1 MTTGGQGPNDEPE
14 QGDDRPRPG
23 GTPPPPPPGNYPPP
37 PPPGGYPPPDP
48 PPGNYPPPPPGGY
61 PPPPGPGGGYP
72 PPPPP
77 GNYPPPQGGYPP
89 PPGSYPP
96 PPPAYDSGYGQ
107 PGPGSGLRVGDAISY
122 GWRKFSGNALSW
134 VVLMLIAGAIQALLN
149 WAFASGNNAV
159 SVIGGLVSI
168 IVGYLLQAAF
178 VTGALQETDGTKPSI
193 GSFFQ
198 IRNVGAVI
206 VASFLIGVLATVG
219 LILCIIPGVI
229 AIFLTFWTLQFVID
243 QNRDPIGAIKSSYQA
258 ISSNWGTL
266 LLLAL
271 ALFGLNILGA
281 IPFGLGLLITV
292 PLSIIASTY
301 AYRVTVGGPV
311 AP

>member
-1 MTTGGQGPNDEPE
+1 MTSGGQDPNQNPEGGNNEPQ
-14 QGDDRPRPG
+14 QGGTPPPPGNYPPPPG

-37 PPPGGYPPPDP
+37 PGS
-48 PPGNYPPPPPGGY
+48 Y

-72 PPPPP
+72 PPPGNYPPP
-77 GNYPPPQGGYPP
+77 GSYPPPQGGYPP

-96 PPPAYDSGYGQ
+96 PPPAFDSGYGQ
-107 PGPGSGLRVGDAISY
+107 PGPGAGLSVGAAISY
-122 GWRKFSGNALSW
+122 GWSKFSANALSW
-134 VVLMLIAGAIQALLN
+134 VVLMLIAAVIQGLLN
-149 WAFASGNNAV
+149 WAFSSSNNAV
-159 SVIGGLVSI
+159 SLIGGLISI

-206 VASFLIGVLATVG
+206 VACFLVGVLTTVG
-219 LILCIIPGVI
+219 LILCIIPGLI
-229 AIFLTFWTLQFVID
+229 AIFLTSWTLQFVID
-243 QNRDPIGAIKSSYQA
+243 QNQDPIGAIKSSFGA

-271 ALFGLNILGA
+271 ALLGINILGA
-281 IPFGLGLLITV
+281 IPVGLGLLITV
-292 PLSIIASTY
+292 PLSIITITY